1 MKTRNRA
8 QRSALLVCACAAIF
22 VAACSVS
29 TTKGDLA
36 PRIARFESELSRG
49 KSTKADVLLIM
60 GQPDGAGA
68 AALSDRFAA
77 FDWTGKPYRPGGIPG
92 QDEVWFFL
100 EYSGGL
106 TAGNRRVLLVYFHG
120 EVLDGYQ
127 WFANK
132 FDVHL
137 H

>member
-1 MKTRNRA
+1 MRTLNRTP
-8 QRSALLVCACAAIF
+8 RRALLVCACAA

-36 PRIARFESELSRG
+36 PRIARFESGLSRG

-60 GQPDGAGA
+60 GEPDGAGG

-92 QDEVWFFL
+92 QYEIWFFD
-100 EYSGGL
+100 EFHTGM
-106 TAGNRRVLLVYFHG
+106 TAGGGHVLLVYFHG

-127 WFANK
+127 WFAAK